1 MAERT
6 LFGGAL
12 SAVLPPGAADVS
24 QIRQIPDNQEVF
36 THSQTDQSL
45 IIEILEM
52 VQEPDESAIKTHFE
66 DLASSNS
73 AVGDDSRII
82 SVEQIS
88 PDKLSMAAECSSA
101 WYVLGQ
107 QNIAK
112 YNEAAK
118 NQINIHMG
126 LFRLPDFTTDIL
138 ITFNDPVII
147 DPASS
152 SNQPVPV
159 STDRWMVEDFKQV
172 LCSMKITDP
181 SIFGV

>member
-52 VQEPDESAIKTHFE
+52 VQEPDESAIK
-66 DLASSNS
+66 
-73 AVGDDSRII
+73 
-82 SVEQIS
+82 
-88 PDKLSMAAECSSA
+88 CSSA

-159 STDRWMVEDFKQV
+159 SADRWMVEDFKQV